1 MRDRRLAAA
10 AAALAAATLLSG
22 CSVLPDSLFSSPS
35 STSAASTSAAPTSAE
50 PTVEA
55 VAAPVAPE
63 RPGPVTEHHGL
74 APAEELPFAQRVLAG
89 LVAKQD
95 FGYAWAD
102 ATQVQETVDVATATA
117 DAVAAR
123 QDAYRASAGT
133 GPDDAYQI
141 DEQFIGVPVITYD
154 ADFLPVQIVGTV
166 QRTSTEPAAEP
177 AGDTAADSTD
187 AAVTSTDSN
196 ATDHQ
201 VYTVSLVWTQ
211 VVTAEGT
218 AVGAWVYDGV
228 TA

>member
-1 MRDRRLAAA
+1 MRAPRLVAA

-35 STSAASTSAAPTSAE
+35 SSASSTSAAPTSAE
-50 PTVEA
+50 PTVEP

-74 APAEELPFAQRVLAG
+74 APAEELAFAQRVLAG

-95 FGYAWAD
+95 YGYAWAD
-102 ATQVQETVDVATATA
+102 ETQVQETVDVATATA

-123 QDAYRASAGT
+123 QEAYRASAGT
-133 GPDDAYQI
+133 GPEDAYQI

-177 AGDTAADSTD
+177 ADGTAAASTD

-201 VYTVSLVWTQ
+201 VYTVSLVWTP
-211 VVTAEGT
+211 VVTADGT
-218 AVGAWVYDGV
+218 AVGAWVYSGV

>member
-1 MRDRRLAAA
+1 MRAPRLAAA
-10 AAALAAATLLSG
+10 AAALAAAALLSG
-22 CSVLPDSLFSSPS
+22 CSVLPDSLVSSPGS
-35 STSAASTSAAPTSAE
+35 SSAASSSAAPTSAE
-50 PTVEA
+50 PTVETVA
-55 VAAPVAPE
+55 VPVAPE

-89 LVAKQD
+89 LVDKQD
-95 FGYAWAD
+95 YGYAWAD
-102 ATQVQETVDVATATA
+102 ATQVQETVNVATSTA

-141 DEQFIGVPVITYD
+141 DEEFIGVPVITYD
-154 ADFLPVQIVGTV
+154 ADFLPVRIVGTV
-166 QRTSTEPAAEP
+166 QRTSTEPAPEP
-177 AGDTAADSTD
+177 TDDSAAGATN

-211 VVTAEGT
+211 VVTADGT